1 MLCSAWHHAAVDQN
15 SPWPA
20 RVGDLLF
27 REPTEADI
35 DAVGAFRNDPEVNRF
50 MVQTSVD
57 LTELRRQWSRTAAH
71 TTDHSCV
78 VERDGQVV
86 AIGFLEVVDG
96 PGQPGRPQG
105 TDGLIGYIVRP
116 DAAGQGVA
124 TATAAALLSA
134 AFDGLGL
141 RRVTAGAYLDNVAS
155 VRVLER
161 SGMRRERH
169 AVKALWH
176 SDLGWLDEVEYAMLA
191 EEWVALASAP

>member
-1 MLCSAWHHAAVDQN
+1 M
-15 SPWPA
+15 
-20 RVGDLLF
+20 GDLLF
-27 REPTEADI
+27 REPTEADV
-35 DAVGAFRNDPEVNRF
+35 DAVGSFRNDPDVNRF

-57 LTELRRQWSRTAAH
+57 LAELRRKWPRTTSHAK
-71 TTDHSCV
+71 DHSCV
-78 VERDGQVV
+78 VEREGQVV

-124 TATAAALLSA
+124 TATALALLRA
-134 AFDGLGL
+134 AFDVLGL

-161 SGMRRERH
+161 TGMRCERH
-169 AVKALWH
+169 AIKALWH
-176 SDLGWLDEVEYAMLA
+176 HELGWVDEVEYAMLA
-191 EEWVALASAP
+191 DEWVALASAP